1 MWAFRLRSICSAEY
15 QLRSDDISV
24 TLSAMS
30 LKRMT
35 GHSGLR
41 RTEAKSLASCR
52 RSSAGVGLRGALVC
66 AFFRVVITDP
76 LSGWSVNG
84 HGRGFCFGHRPR
96 PPLLL
101 PARDHLPA
109 FGFQKMVQGFIR
121 GHRERKS

>member
-30 LKRMT
+30 LKSMT

-66 AFFRVVITDP
+66 AFFRVFISAP
-76 LSGWSVNG
+76 LSGWLVMVR
-84 HGRGFCFGHRPR
+84 GRVLSLGPTPR
-96 PPLLL
+96 PLLLL

-109 FGFQKMVQGFIR
+109 FGFQKM
-121 GHRERKS
+121 